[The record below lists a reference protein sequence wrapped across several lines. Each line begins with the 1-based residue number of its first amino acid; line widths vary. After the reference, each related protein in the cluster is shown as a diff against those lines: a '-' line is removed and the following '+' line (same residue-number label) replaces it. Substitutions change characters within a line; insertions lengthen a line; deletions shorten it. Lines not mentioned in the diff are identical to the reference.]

1 MARSEPT
8 PCRSANKASTAKSKY
23 RPVPWKRNVR
33 KPPEQVAVWLEAN
46 PSVQPVVGCI
56 KTIPR
61 DQLEAGKYAH
71 LGLGHVGGQVVIPDS
86 RVPLGELGPYST
98 KNREGWEVK
107 RDDLPMITK
116 TFSFDVPNWGDPS
129 NGYHTVDQERE
140 VYQRDY
146 YDPPLFA
153 IRMQALKAS
162 DSAVIVKFVV
172 DWPVDR
178 ESEDFEHDL
187 LFALN
192 LLHENVGACGALPAD
207 ASTGDLLATLNV
219 EWEFFPPGTAPEIE
233 SFFRGG
239 MKKVTPE
246 VDAIIK
252 ERAELFRKQN
262 PQKYIRGTGGLSR
275 YVGALFAEN
284 PVVFENVHYGNALW
298 VLYES
303 WAETSKRSRINLL
316 RLRDIPFDRFV
327 HSDGWQD
334 RFAEHIAIEKK
345 KRGIKDSRGSGG
357 KAA

>member
-1 MARSEPT
+1 MTRLKFRS
-8 PCRSANKASTAKSKY
+8 
-23 RPVPWKRNVR
+23 VPWKRNVR
-33 KPPEQVAVWLEAN
+33 NRPAQVTEWLEAN
-46 PSVQPVVGCI
+46 PSAHPVVGCI

-61 DQLEAGKYAH
+61 SQLEAGTYVH
-71 LGLGHVGGQVVIPDS
+71 LGLGYVGGRAVVPDS
-86 RVPLGELGPYST
+86 RVPLAELGPYST

-129 NGYHTVDQERE
+129 NGYHTVEQERE

-153 IRMQALKAS
+153 VRMQTLKES

-178 ESEDFEHDL
+178 ESDDFDDDL

-192 LLHENVGACGALPAD
+192 LLQENVGACGVLPAD
-207 ASTGDLLATLNV
+207 ASAGDLLATLDLG
-219 EWEFFPPGTAPEIE
+219 WEFFPPGTAPEIE
-233 SFFRGG
+233 RFFRGG
-239 MKKVTPE
+239 MKKLTPE
-246 VDAIIK
+246 IDGLIK
-252 ERAELFRKQN
+252 ERAELFRKLN
-262 PQKYIRGTGGLSR
+262 PQKYIRGTGGLSC
-275 YVGALFAEN
+275 YVGALFADDL
-284 PVVFENVHYGNALW
+284 VVFENVHYGNALW

-303 WAETSKRSRINLL
+303 WAETSKRSRIDLL
-316 RLRDIPFDRFV
+316 RLRDIPFDRFI

-345 KRGIKDSRGSGG
+345 KRGIKHSRGSGDR
-357 KAA
+357 AA

>member
-1 MARSEPT
+1 M
-8 PCRSANKASTAKSKY
+8 TAKPKY

-33 KPPEQVAVWLEAN
+33 KPPTEVTEWLETN
-46 PSVQPVVGCI
+46 PATQPVVGCI
-56 KTIPR
+56 KKIPK

-71 LGLGHVGGQVVIPDS
+71 LGLNHIGDQAAIPES
-86 RVPLGELGPYST
+86 CVPLAELGPYST

-107 RDDLPMITK
+107 RDDLPKITK
-116 TFSFDVPNWGDPS
+116 TISFDVPNWGDPS
-129 NGYHTVDQERE
+129 NGYHTVDHERD

-153 IRMQALKAS
+153 VRMQALKAS

-178 ESEDFEHDL
+178 GSEDFEHDL

-192 LLHENVGACGALPAD
+192 LLQENVGACGVLPAD
-207 ASTGDLLATLNV
+207 ASAGELLATLDLG
-219 EWEFFPPGTAPEIE
+219 WEFFPPGTAPEIE
-233 SFFRGG
+233 RFFRGG
-239 MKKVTPE
+239 MKKATPE

-252 ERAELFRKQN
+252 DRAELFCKLN
-262 PQKYIRGTGGLSR
+262 PQRYIRGIGGLSR
-275 YVGALFAEN
+275 YVGALFAEDL
-284 PVVFENVHYGNALW
+284 VVFENVHYGNALW

-303 WAETSKRSRINLL
+303 WAETSKRSRIDLL
-316 RLRDIPFDRFV
+316 RLRDTPFDRFV

-334 RFAEHIAIEKK
+334 RFAEHIAMEKK
-345 KRGIKDSRGSGG
+345 KRGIRDSRGLGG